1 MLFSVYFTLKI
12 IEKEVHKMKKYEAQL
27 SVSQW
32 SKSGWVFLHDVVEC
46 WEIRKGEVNEWIEDI
61 KNDSPDLFDYVTD
74 QFREW
79 DSLPDYDEIDN
90 EWCITIVEISDGG
103 PEKFLASTSVWESEL
118 AKEWFEN

>member
-1 MLFSVYFTLKI
+1 
-12 IEKEVHKMKKYEAQL
+12 MKKYEIRL

-32 SKSGWVFLHDVVEC
+32 SRSGWVFLHDVVGC
-46 WEIRKGEVNEWIEDI
+46 WELRKSEVNEWIEDV
-61 KNDSPDLFDYVTD
+61 KRDSSDLFDYVTD

-79 DSLPDYDEIDN
+79 DSLPDYDETDN

-103 PEKFLASTSVWESEL
+103 TEKILAQTSSWESEL